1 MHGSVTR
8 HGMTKHATPA
18 DPLLDIK
25 VHGKKTSTSSATP
38 EASVTQAFLPES
50 FLLHAINVL
59 E

>member
-25 VHGKKTSTSSATP
+25 VHDKNLRVIRHGSSGIPA
-38 EASVTQAFLPES
+38 
-50 FLLHAINVL
+50 
-59 E
+59 